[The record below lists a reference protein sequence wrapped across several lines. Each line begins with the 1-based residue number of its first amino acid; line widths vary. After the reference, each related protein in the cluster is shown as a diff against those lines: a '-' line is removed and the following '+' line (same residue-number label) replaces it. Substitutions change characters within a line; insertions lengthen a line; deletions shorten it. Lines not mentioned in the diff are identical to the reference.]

1 MTPRLLLGLSVGSGL
16 EGVDAA
22 VVRAAGVGLG
32 LAPKAG
38 SAARVPFPPSARDAL
53 RPPPG
58 ANTTPSADLARAVAE
73 TAVQAARTVLVQSG
87 ASAREVFAAGLLDP
101 ARPRG
106 ETLIPWAEVA
116 DRFAEAT
123 GLTLVHAFR
132 GRDRAAGGSGH
143 LPTAL
148 ADYLLFRHDAEDR
161 LLVHL
166 GSTAGV
172 VFVPAGGK
180 VSAAVG
186 FEAGPGNALLD
197 ALAYH
202 GTRGRDGADP
212 GGKTAVQ
219 GRVRDELVGRWLEH
233 PYFAKK
239 PPKAV
244 PAEAFGRGFLLAAF
258 DAARRA
264 GAGLPDLLCSATH
277 LVARA
282 VGAGCRA
289 WLPPA
294 GGPRRVFL
302 SGGGTR
308 NGLLLQLVQGQFDGL
323 PVARADEAGVPAL
336 GRSAAGAAV
345 LAALTA
351 DGVAG
356 NLPLVTGA
364 AGGRLVG
371 QVVPGD
377 GRTWPRW
384 AAWAA
389 DQTGDYPRV
398 TRAA

>member
-1 MTPRLLLGLSVGSGL
+1 P
-16 EGVDAA
+16 A
-22 VVRAAGVGLG
+22 
-32 LAPKAG
+32 
-38 SAARVPFPPSARDAL
+38 
-53 RPPPG
+53 
-58 ANTTPSADLARAVAE
+58 ADLTRAVAD
-73 TAVQAARTVLVQSG
+73 TAVQAARVVLAQAG

-106 ETLIPWAEVA
+106 EAVLPWAEVA
-116 DRFAEAT
+116 DRLAEQT
-123 GLTLVHAFR
+123 GLTVVHAFR

-143 LPTAL
+143 LITAL
-148 ADYLLFRHDAEDR
+148 ADYLLFRHESEDR

-166 GSTAGV
+166 GAVAGV

-202 GTRGRDGADP
+202 GTRGREPTDP
-212 GGKTAVQ
+212 GGRTAVQ
-219 GRVRDELVGRWLEH
+219 GRVRDELLDRWLDH
-233 PYFAKK
+233 PYFGRK

-244 PAEAFGRGFLLAAF
+244 PADAFGRGFLLAAF

-282 VGAGCRA
+282 VGGACRQ

-294 GGPRRVFL
+294 AGPRRVFL

-323 PVARADEAGVPAL
+323 PVARSDEAGVPPL
-336 GRSAAGAAV
+336 GRNAAGAAV
-345 LAALTA
+345 LAGLTA

-377 GRTWPRW
+377 GRGWPRW

-389 DQTGDYPRV
+389 DQTGDTPRV